1 MNSDQLAITILF
13 PFLLSTCGF
22 IVWVL
27 VDGRRRGLTTKGRT
41 EFYNHM
47 MEKFGSAR
55 EFTEFVQT
63 EGGRRF
69 LDSFSTERLGPIDRI
84 LGSIQK
90 GAILGIVGLGCLF
103 LGWKYGR
110 EVFTIIGTLAVSLGA
125 GFLVSSAISYK
136 LSKGW
141 GLFSNLESGRVG

>member
-1 MNSDQLAITILF
+1 MHTEELLAVVVL
-13 PFLLSTCGF
+13 PLLWAAIGF
-22 IVWVL
+22 IVWVFL
-27 VDGRRRGLTTKGRT
+27 DNRRRVLTVKARA
-41 EFYNHM
+41 EFHNRLM
-47 MEKFGSAR
+47 DKVGSAR
-55 EFTEFVQT
+55 ELTEFAQT

-69 LDSFSTERLGPIDRI
+69 LDTFSSERIGPIDRI
-84 LGSIQK
+84 LGSLQK

-141 GLFSNLESGRVG
+141 GLFSSLESGRVG